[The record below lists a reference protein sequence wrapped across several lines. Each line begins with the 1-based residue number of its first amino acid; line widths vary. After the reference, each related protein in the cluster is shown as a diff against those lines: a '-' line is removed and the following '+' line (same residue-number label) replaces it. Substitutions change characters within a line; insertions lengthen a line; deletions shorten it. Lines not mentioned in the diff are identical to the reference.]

1 VYTSPPRGRGTSP
14 PRGRGVSHILSTKPE
29 RKGRLSS
36 VKERRTLLR
45 KGILIRQYPAF
56 HAEHSYLR
64 KGKAEGLNYTKM
76 VTSIAGRLATRVESR
91 KLLLLSSSL
100 PKQKERNLL

>member
-1 VYTSPPRGRGTSP
+1 MLNTA
-14 PRGRGVSHILSTKPE
+14 
-29 RKGRLSS
+29 
-36 VKERRTLLR
+36 
-45 KGILIRQYPAF
+45 PAF

-100 PKQKERNLL
+100 PKQKDIHYSCLF